1 MTSTTEPAHESED
14 PAAPPER
21 STVSAGAPARHQPV
35 ASTKLGF
42 FLRCR
47 MRTRHTLA
55 LSREVRRHG
64 VEQRL
69 WWLLPLFVVIV
80 LLAAAISTT
89 TTALPVAVYTL
100 F

>member
-1 MTSTTEPAHESED
+1 MPV
-14 PAAPPER
+14 ER
-21 STVSAGAPARHQPV
+21 SPGEVAATGIPTGGHPVQPTALGFGTRCRLRARH
-35 ASTKLGF
+35 TF
-42 FLRCR
+42 FLG
-47 MRTRHTLA
+47 
-55 LSREVRRHG
+55 REVRRFG

-80 LLAAAISTT
+80 LLAAAITTT

>member
-1 MTSTTEPAHESED
+1 MPVERSPED
-14 PAAPPER
+14 PAAIGIPSGQRPA
-21 STVSAGAPARHQPV
+21 SPAR
-35 ASTKLGF
+35 LGF

-47 MRTRHTLA
+47 LRARHTVRLG
-55 LSREVRRHG
+55 REVRRHG

-80 LLAAAISTT
+80 LLAAAITTT